1 MVMGPRV
8 GGDDWLRDLRWKS
21 HRRRDAIA
29 ADIDAGG
36 FQAAVL
42 FPGGAEDDDPGA
54 RLQLGPVARDE
65 ADDRRI
71 RRHHHFLFAV
81 LVLDQNDLTI
91 GSRNCL
97 GDGGVG
103 HGRVG
108 TEIPGPETF
117 GYAALAFREDLN
129 GERPLGAVGFGHRGD
144 ADVRTRLDFR
154 DRGLG
159 DPEYR
164 HIVSQAYLHLGTLA
178 RFHLKQGAVHGFDR
192 APDTY
197 RWGLLCPRRSKHRD
211 NHERSREQT
220 RHQ

>member
-8 GGDDWLRDLRWKS
+8 RGDDSLRDLRWKS
-21 HRRRDAIA
+21 HRRRDAGA

-42 FPGGAEDDDPGA
+42 FPGGAEDDDLGA
-54 RLQLGPVARDE
+54 RLQLGSVAGDE

-81 LVLDQNDLTI
+81 LVLDQNDLAI
-91 GSRNCL
+91 GPRDCL

-129 GERPLGAVGFGHRGD
+129 GERPLGAVGLRHRGD
-144 ADVRTRLDFR
+144 TDVGTRLDFR
-154 DRGLG
+154 DRGRG
-159 DPEYR
+159 DAAYR
-164 HIVSQAYLHLGTLA
+164 PIGGHAYLHLGTLA
-178 RFHLKQGAVHGFDR
+178 RFHRKQGAVDGFDG
-192 APDTY
+192 AADTD
-197 RWGLLCPRRSKHRD
+197 RW
-211 NHERSREQT
+211 
-220 RHQ
+220 

>member
-8 GGDDWLRDLRWKS
+8 RGDDSLRDLRWKS
-21 HRRRDAIA
+21 HRRRDAVA

-36 FQAAVL
+36 FQAAIL
-42 FPGGAEDDDPGA
+42 FSGGAEDDDPGA
-54 RLQLGPVARDE
+54 RLQLGLVAGDE

-71 RRHHHFLFAV
+71 GRHQHFLFAV
-81 LVLDQNDLTI
+81 LVLDQNDLAV
-91 GSRNCL
+91 GPGDRL

-129 GERPLGAVGFGHRGD
+129 GERSLGAVGLRHRGD

-154 DRGLG
+154 DRGLC

-164 HIVSQAYLHLGTLA
+164 HIVGQAYLHLGTLA
-178 RFHLKQGAVHGFDR
+178 RFHRKQGAVDGFDG
-192 APDTY
+192 AADTD
-197 RWGLLCPRRSKHRD
+197 RWRPLCPHP
-211 NHERSREQT
+211 
-220 RHQ
+220 